1 PWRRTKNRK
10 RSAGPRSAR
19 AIPTTASASAR
30 PARASSPPA
39 TGAAA
44 TSRSAWTPPAAL
56 TPARTSRRA
65 ARPTCAPSGAGW
77 IRRSADPAAVRR
89 GRHAAARAG
98 SGGAGPAARST
109 GPRRSPGLACGGR
122 MAPARDSG
130 LEAVEQSPQRSL
142 VERLEAAVVVAE
154 APGAVERDQAVRMR
168 PERHRDVPRVAL
180 AQHAARLCVHH
191 RVVDHVERGRTTGA
205 EVLREAAGVVAS
217 YRERVVEQVRM
228 RQRIVEVDHL
238 ARDKLRY
245 RIAARLARGAEAGDL
260 LEAVVADAPEQR
272 VAAGEVAVDRHR
284 GDPDRLGH
292 APHGDRPGP
301 FAFEQGAR
309 GCEDAPGGGRAAHV
323 YTVYCGRVP
332 GATAPRV
339 GRFPP
344 AVAGARLAGPAPPA
358 HTFRLHS
365 HVFLELPW
373 PAPATT
379 RPARSARRAAPPC
392 TAAAGSPR
400 RRTGCCRTTSIRTW
414 PSDRRTWWCT
424 AASAA
429 PRATGP
435 ASTPSSPPCARSA
448 MTRPCWCS
456 RASRWAC
463 SRPIPT
469 RRGC

>member
-44 TSRSAWTPPAAL
+44 TSRSAWTPPAAF

-65 ARPTCAPSGAGW
+65 ARPTCATRCAGW

-109 GPRRSPGLACGGR
+109 GPRRSPGLARGVR

-130 LEAVEQSPQRSL
+130 PEAVEQSPQRSL

-168 PERHRDVPRVAL
+168 PERHRDVPRVPV
-180 AQHAARLCVHH
+180 AQHAARLRVDH
-191 RVVDHVERGRTTGA
+191 RVVDHVERGRTAGA
-205 EVLREAAGVVAS
+205 EILGKAAGVVAAH
-217 YRERVVEQVRM
+217 RERVVEQVRM
-228 RQRIVEVDHL
+228 RQRVVEVDHL
-238 ARDKLRY
+238 DRHQLRQ
-245 RIAARLARGAEAGDL
+245 RIAARLARGPVAGDL
-260 LEAVVADAPEQR
+260 LETVVADALEQR
-272 VAAGEVAVDRHR
+272 VAAGKVAVDRHR
-284 GDPDRLGH
+284 GDPGRLGH

-309 GCEDAPGGGRAAHV
+309 GGEDAPGGGRAAHV
-323 YTVYCGRVP
+323 YPVYDGRVP
-332 GATAPRV
+332 GAIAPRV

-344 AVAGARLAGPAPPA
+344 AGAGCAAGGARAAGAHFPAA
-358 HTFRLHS
+358 F
-365 HVFLELPW
+365 
-373 PAPATT
+373 
-379 RPARSARRAAPPC
+379 ARFP
-392 TAAAGSPR
+392 GV
-400 RRTGCCRTTSIRTW
+400 
-414 PSDRRTWWCT
+414 
-424 AASAA
+424 
-429 PRATGP
+429 
-435 ASTPSSPPCARSA
+435 A
-448 MTRPCWCS
+448 MT
-456 RASRWAC
+456 
-463 SRPIPT
+463 
-469 RRGC
+469 